1 MKKII
6 APLLFALLSTTAF
19 ATTSMDFVKNES
31 NNVFSIVQKNKD
43 LKSFKKELST
53 KTNIDEVIDFPRI
66 ARMTVGKHWRTATEE
81 QKTAFV
87 KEFRDFLFNFYGNAM
102 FNFKDASINYK
113 SENVD
118 GENATVKT
126 IVTYSEGGK
135 KKQAKVDYMLA
146 KDGDS
151 WKMVDVVIEGITL
164 TLSYKDSFG
173 QIISTKGLDG
183 LIAELK
189 EKNNKN
195 KSS

>member
-43 LKSFKKELST
+43 LKSFKKELGT
-53 KTNIDEVIDFPRI
+53 AIKIDEVIDFPRI

-81 QKTAFV
+81 QRTAFV

-126 IVTYSEGGK
+126 VVTYSEGGQ

-151 WKMVDVVIEGITL
+151 WKMIDVVIEGITL

-189 EKNNKN
+189 EKNSKN